1 MNEQIVNKIE
11 ALPPL
16 PKTIIELEE
25 FRKKQNKEIN
35 ELLTIVEKDALIVS
49 TLLKIVNSAMFGFR
63 TKVETPNR
71 AVNLLGINF
80 TISVAIGGSIQNLLK
95 TSLKPYGITS
105 DDFMK
110 ASNIASTLATFWLSK
125 IEVENQDD
133 IILASL
139 LQETGKFIIASI
151 INNEGKAEAFLQ
163 MIEDSS
169 ILQAENSF
177 LNTNTSKVTA
187 QIFRHWKLSE
197 NLINCIDSLDNLESV
212 EHEFKQRV
220 EILNVIRAASNVLEP
235 LSDESIGKA
244 IDLAKSFKLDTA
256 TLLQSIEELKE
267 KLAKDELL

>member
-1 MNEQIVNKIE
+1 MNEQILSKIE

-25 FRKKQNKEIN
+25 FRKKQDKEID
-35 ELLTIVEKDALIVS
+35 ELLKIVEKDALIVS

-212 EHEFKQRV
+212 EPEFKQRV

-256 TLLQSIEELKE
+256 TLLVAIDELKE
-267 KLAKDELL
+267 KLARDELL

>member
-1 MNEQIVNKIE
+1 MNEQILSKIE

-25 FRKKQNKEIN
+25 FRKKQDKEIT

-125 IEVENQDD
+125 LEVENQDD

-139 LQETGKFIIASI
+139 LQETGKFIIASL
-151 INNEGKAEAFLQ
+151 INNDGKADEFLQ
-163 MIEDSS
+163 MIEDNS
-169 ILQAENSF
+169 ILDAENSF
-177 LNTNTSKVTA
+177 LSTNTSKVTA

-197 NLINCIDSLDNLESV
+197 NLINCIDFLDNLEDV
-212 EHEFKQRV
+212 DPEFKQRV
-220 EILNVIRAASNVLEP
+220 EILNVIRAASNVIDP
-235 LSDESIGKA
+235 LSDENIGKA
-244 IDLAKSFKLDTA
+244 IQLAKSFNLDTSS
-256 TLLQSIEELKE
+256 LVESIDELKE
-267 KLAKDELL
+267 KLEKDELL

>member
-212 EHEFKQRV
+212 EPEFKQRV

-256 TLLQSIEELKE
+256 TLLEAIDELKE
-267 KLAKDELL
+267 KLARDELI

>member
-212 EHEFKQRV
+212 EPEFKQRV

-256 TLLQSIEELKE
+256 TLLVAIDELKE
-267 KLAKDELL
+267 KLARDELL